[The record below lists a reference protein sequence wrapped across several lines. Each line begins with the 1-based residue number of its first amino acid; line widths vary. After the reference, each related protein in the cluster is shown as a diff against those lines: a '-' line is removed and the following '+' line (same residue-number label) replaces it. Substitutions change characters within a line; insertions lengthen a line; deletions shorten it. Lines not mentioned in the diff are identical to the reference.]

1 MVKIGVL
8 SCQRY
13 QVPGYFLESSFFC
26 FFGTGLMTFLPLVY
40 TIQNPINVS
49 SPSRVYCSCCT
60 CTNSVCS
67 SIHSIV
73 TITCLLGVLIMPL
86 AGWIWSVNVEVAQL
100 RNDMGD
106 IERKVAELEI
116 QLDKQEESTR
126 TLIGVERDVQHIR
139 DILNRIES
147 LVTG

>member
-1 MVKIGVL
+1 MSINSDSLWKI
-8 SCQRY
+8 
-13 QVPGYFLESSFFC
+13 F
-26 FFGTGLMTFLPLVY
+26 TT
-40 TIQNPINVS
+40 
-49 SPSRVYCSCCT
+49 
-60 CTNSVCS
+60 
-67 SIHSIV
+67 
-73 TITCLLGVLIMPL
+73 LLGVLIMPL

-139 DILNRIES
+139 EILNRIES